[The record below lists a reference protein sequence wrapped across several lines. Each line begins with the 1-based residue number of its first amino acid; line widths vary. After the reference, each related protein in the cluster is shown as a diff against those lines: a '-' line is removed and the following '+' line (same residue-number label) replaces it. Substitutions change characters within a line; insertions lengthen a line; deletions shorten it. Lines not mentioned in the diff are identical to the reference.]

1 MNNTITTQFT
11 KTFCI
16 DSLANIYTY
25 ETQKNTYE
33 IYRERTFKNNGTS
46 KCDGD
51 WLVQINGSI
60 YESFSTL
67 KEAKNSC
74 TLYEMF

>member
-1 MNNTITTQFT
+1 MKFT

-16 DSLANIYTY
+16 DSCANIYTW
-25 ETQKNTYE
+25 ETKKNTYE

-51 WLVQINGSI
+51 WLVQVNGRI

-67 KEAKNSC
+67 KEAKNCC
-74 TLYEMF
+74 TLCELF

>member
-1 MNNTITTQFT
+1 MNNTNTIQFT
-11 KTFCI
+11 KTFCA
-16 DSLANIYTY
+16 DSYANIYTHK
-25 ETQKNTYE
+25 TQKNTYE

-60 YESFSTL
+60 YKSFSTL

-74 TLYEMF
+74 TLYELF